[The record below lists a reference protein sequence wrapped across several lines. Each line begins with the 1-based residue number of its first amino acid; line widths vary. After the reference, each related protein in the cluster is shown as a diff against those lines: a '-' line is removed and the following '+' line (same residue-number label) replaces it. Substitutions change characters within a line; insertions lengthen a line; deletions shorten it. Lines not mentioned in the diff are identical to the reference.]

1 MKLHRLHIVFVAL
14 SMQFFFAS
22 CDTSGN
28 VESPEENFFLK
39 MYGEDGDQR
48 GVDLII
54 LGDGSALLLGNTQTD
69 DMTRI
74 YLVKVDQYGNKVWE
88 KKYGEKDKVTVAKDI
103 EPMAGGFA
111 ILATVQTQ
119 TRGTDAKLIRINES
133 GIAMDSVL
141 YGYDQNDDAQSLTP
155 LLDNGFIITG
165 STTRDTTKQD
175 PQNPQIDPN
184 AYSNI
189 FHYRCNSTL
198 SFDQNWYELYGALG
212 KFDFGTKVIQNAS
225 NRFYVF
231 GYSDL
236 SNQSG
241 KMNLQYYSLSAEG
254 IPSNNVS
261 LLGDINFDTRSS
273 FVCEI
278 PTELGGGIL
287 LIGTTNRAPGDFSL
301 HVSTLKTP
309 LRFNPG
315 DDEGID
321 AEILIGTARLQ
332 AVSAAPSLHQT
343 SGYLLLANEERTL
356 GTNIWLTKI
365 DQSGRVLW
373 SASLGSER
381 ENDTAAAVKE
391 LPDGK
396 ILVLG
401 TVGIADNQTKM
412 ALFKLNSSG
421 RLQE

>member
-1 MKLHRLHIVFVAL
+1 
-14 SMQFFFAS
+14 
-22 CDTSGN
+22 
-28 VESPEENFFLK
+28 
-39 MYGEDGDQR
+39 
-48 GVDLII
+48 
-54 LGDGSALLLGNTQTD
+54 
-69 DMTRI
+69 
-74 YLVKVDQYGNKVWE
+74 
-88 KKYGEKDKVTVAKDI
+88 
-103 EPMAGGFA
+103 
-111 ILATVQTQ
+111 
-119 TRGTDAKLIRINES
+119 
-133 GIAMDSVL
+133 
-141 YGYDQNDDAQSLTP
+141 
-155 LLDNGFIITG
+155 
-165 STTRDTTKQD
+165 
-175 PQNPQIDPN
+175 
-184 AYSNI
+184 
-189 FHYRCNSTL
+189 L

-278 PTELGGGIL
+278 PIALGGGIL

-332 AVSAAPSLHQT
+332 AVSAAPSLYQT

-391 LPDGK
+391 LTDGRL
-396 ILVLG
+396 LVLG